1 MRGGSRWWTATIIAL
16 DAPVML
22 IVLMAYTDDTIQAVA
37 TAVIFV
43 SLTAVP
49 PYRPWPEYS
58 GISSRPATLSVPSPT
73 PPCTMPR
80 GPSR

>member
-37 TAVIFV
+37 TAVIFEAGGLADG
-43 SLTAVP
+43 SA
-49 PYRPWPEYS
+49 S
-58 GISSRPATLSVPSPT
+58 GFAGGLD
-73 PPCTMPR
+73 
-80 GPSR
+80 